1 MQPSILPCSP
11 WLSSR
16 ASCSSGSHLR
26 WLTGDPTAA
35 AAAVEMQVNDAAAI
49 LLHPHGMLS
58 NGKLAGD
65 EHKLLMYI

>member
-26 WLTGDPTAA
+26 WLTGDTTTAADAADAAAAAAA
-35 AAAVEMQVNDAAAI
+35 AAAVEAT
-49 LLHPHGMLS
+49 PES
-58 NGKLAGD
+58 SR
-65 EHKLLMYI
+65 